1 MAKENT
7 ALIDDYQASL
17 GAMETVHNS
26 FEEKEKILMSQPLGK
41 VSIEETK
48 TKISDPTLLSA
59 VIKQNNSVMA
69 QMPSGKIT
77 ALTKENRGKSL
88 FMDLIFHNHVIPH
101 ATSQQ
106 DVFTKLW
113 LLSFYRKVYGSMGA
127 LVDFSHG
134 VGYGKGNVGPDF
146 TILPIRSIIP
156 QIGKYSETDCD
167 YLYVR
172 SRVSKT
178 WLEGRSKDDKWK
190 NINKVLETK
199 GDFSMEYS
207 TTSYVERKTE
217 SGVGHRDEYEIIT
230 RYEPD
235 RWTTFHSAT
244 KEILREIDNPQKN
257 DQIPVIMCHSY
268 PLLDR
273 FIGLG
278 DFERGKDLYT
288 AVGSLI
294 SLYLDGA
301 KVGIFPNLKIDPG
314 AVENWSEIKT
324 HGIGPGQVWLM
335 KSNMFDRLEQMSVKP
350 DLGTFQST
358 YQFLKSAILTLTNTT
373 DTTINSATDPG
384 FGKTPQALK
393 MQAFTQGMQTQFDRR
408 MLEIS
413 TEKIFDRMIDLVA
426 KRQEKPMELFLKEAD
441 LRAVQEVAPDVVEMF
456 EVGGMGKVKI
466 KPQDI
471 NNVDYRY
478 EIDAGSTVKKDE
490 ILENQTLTEIL
501 TFVMKMGGPQIM
513 QTLAQGGKIPI
524 GNKMIDLG
532 ELIKRWVIS
541 SGITDWDKII
551 TDNEQADNAMNMENP
566 QVAQAMQGVMG
577 GQAPGQ
583 GMPQQT
589 AQMPSQA
596 PQMPLSAQP
605 EQPSISDPAIAEVF
619 KQIQSMAGGQR

>member
-1 MAKENT
+1 MAEENKKND
-7 ALIDDYQASL
+7 ALISDYQASL
-17 GAMETVHNS
+17 SAMETTHS
-26 FEEKEKILMSQPLGK
+26 SLEEKEKMLLSQPLSK
-41 VSIEETK
+41 VTKVEAK

-59 VIKQNNSVMA
+59 VIKQNNACMA
-69 QMPSGKIT
+69 QMPSGKIV
-77 ALTKENRGKSL
+77 ALTKQNRGKSL

-101 ATSQQ
+101 ATSQY

-127 LVDFSHG
+127 LVDFSTG
-134 VGYGKGNVGPDF
+134 GGYGKGNAGPDF

-156 QIGKYSETDCD
+156 QVGKYTETDCD
-167 YLYVR
+167 YIYVR
-172 SRVSKT
+172 SKVSKT
-178 WLEGRSKDDKWK
+178 WLEGRQTDDKWK
-190 NINKVLETK
+190 NIDKVLETK
-199 GDFSMEYS
+199 GDFLMEYS

-217 SGVGHRDEYEIIT
+217 AGVGHRDEYEIIT

-235 RWTTFHSAT
+235 KWTTFHAT
-244 KEILREIDNPQKN
+244 TQEIIREIDNPQKN
-257 DQIPVIMCHSY
+257 NQIPVIMCHSY

-301 KVGIFPNLKIDPG
+301 KVGIFPNIKIDPM
-314 AVENWSEIKT
+314 AVENWAEIKKN
-324 HGIGPGQVWLM
+324 GIGPGQIWLM
-335 KSNMFDRLEQMSVKP
+335 KSTYFDKLEQMAIKP

-358 YQFLKSAILTLTNTT
+358 YQFLKAAILTLTNTT

-384 FGKTPQALK
+384 YGKTPQALK

-408 MLEIS
+408 MLELS

-426 KRQEKPMELFLKEAD
+426 KRQEKPMNLFLKEAD
-441 LRAVQEVAPDVVEMF
+441 LRAVAEIAPDVVEMF
-456 EVGGMGKVKI
+456 EVGGMGQVKI
-466 KPQDI
+466 KPTDI
-471 NNVDYRY
+471 NDVDYRY

-501 TFVMKMGGPQIM
+501 GFVMKIPSAM
-513 QTLAQGGKIPI
+513 QALAQGGTIPI
-524 GNKMIDLG
+524 GDKQINVG

-551 TDNEQADNAMNMENP
+551 VDNEQGENAMNMEDP
-566 QVAQAMQGVMG
+566 KMAQAVQGAMG
-577 GQAPGQ
+577 APQGQPALS
-583 GMPQQT
+583 
-589 AQMPSQA
+589 QMP
-596 PQMPLSAQP
+596 PNQP
-605 EQPSISDPAIAEVF
+605 MDFSDPAIAAVF
-619 KQIQSMAGGQR
+619 QELQGMGGGQR

>member
-17 GAMETVHNS
+17 GAMETTHNS
-26 FEEKEKILMSQPLGK
+26 LEEKEKILLSQPLGK
-41 VSIEETK
+41 VSKEETK

-77 ALTKENRGKSL
+77 ALTKQNRGKSL

-101 ATSQQ
+101 ATSQY

-113 LLSFYRKVYGSMGA
+113 LLSFYRKVYGSMPA
-127 LVDFSHG
+127 LVDFVHG
-134 VGYGKGNVGPDF
+134 GGYGKGNAGPDF
-146 TILPIRSIIP
+146 TILPIRSVIP
-156 QIGKYSETDCD
+156 QVGKYTESDCD

-178 WLEGRSKDDKWK
+178 WLESRSKDDNWK

-199 GDFSMEYS
+199 GDFSTEFKN
-207 TTSYVERKTE
+207 TSYVEQKTE

-235 RWTTFHSAT
+235 KWTTFHAT
-244 KEILREIDNPQKN
+244 TQEKLREIDNPQKN
-257 DQIPVIMCHSY
+257 NQIPVVMCHSY

-301 KVGIFPNLKIDPG
+301 KVGIFPSLKIDP
-314 AVENWSEIKT
+314 AAIENWSEIKQ
-324 HGIGPGQVWLM
+324 HGIGPGQIWLM
-335 KSNMFDRLEQMSVKP
+335 KSQMFDKLEQMSVKP
-350 DLGTFQST
+350 DLNTFQST
-358 YQFLKSAILTLTNTT
+358 YQFLKAAIMTVTNTS

-408 MLEIS
+408 MLELS

-426 KRQEKPMELFLKEAD
+426 KRQEKPMKLFLKEAD
-441 LRAVQEVAPDVVEMF
+441 LRAVEEIAPDVVEMF
-456 EVGGMGKVKI
+456 EVGGMGQVKI

-501 TFVMKMGGPQIM
+501 GFVMKIPGAMEAA
-513 QTLAQGGKIPI
+513 AQGGMVPLGDKQLS
-524 GNKMIDLG
+524 LG

-551 TDNEQADNAMNMENP
+551 TDNEQGDNAINMENP
-566 QVAQAMQGVMG
+566 DMAQAVNGMMG
-577 GQAPGQ
+577 GQAQLPGNPMMGGAMPAGQ
-583 GMPQQT
+583 MPQGQT
-589 AQMPSQA
+589 PDFN
-596 PQMPLSAQP
+596 
-605 EQPSISDPAIAEVF
+605 DPAIAQVF
-619 KQIQSMAGGQR
+619 SEIQSIAGGQR

>member
-1 MAKENT
+1 MPKSENNH
-7 ALIDDYQASL
+7 LIEDYQASL

-26 FEEKEKILMSQPLGK
+26 FEEKEKILMSQSLSK
-41 VSIEETK
+41 VSNEETK
-48 TKISDPTLLSA
+48 TRISDPTLLSA

-101 ATSQQ
+101 ATSQY

-127 LVDFSHG
+127 LVDFTSG
-134 VGYGKGNVGPDF
+134 GGYGKGNAGPDF

-156 QIGKYSETDCD
+156 QVGKYTEADCD
-167 YLYVR
+167 YIYVR

-178 WLEGRSKDDKWK
+178 WLEGKKKDEKWK
-190 NINKVLETK
+190 NIDKVLDTK
-199 GDFSMEYS
+199 GDFSMEFS

-217 SGVGHRDEYEIIT
+217 TGVGHRDEYEIIT

-235 RWTTFHSAT
+235 KWTTFHTST
-244 KEILREIDNPQKN
+244 KEIIREIANPQKN
-257 DQIPVIMCHSY
+257 NQIPVIMCHSY

-278 DFERGKDLYT
+278 DFERGKDLYAAT
-288 AVGSLI
+288 GSLI

-301 KVGIFPNLKIDPG
+301 KVGIFPNLKIDPM
-314 AVENWSEIKT
+314 AVENWGEIKT
-324 HGIGPGQVWLM
+324 HGVGPGQVWLM
-335 KSNMFDRLEQMSVKP
+335 NANKFDKLEQMSVKP
-350 DLGTFQST
+350 DLNTFQST

-373 DTTINSATDPG
+373 DTTISSATDPG

-393 MQAFTQGMQTQFDRR
+393 MQAMTQGMQTQFDRR

-426 KRQEKPMELFLKEAD
+426 KRQEKPMKMFLKEAD
-441 LRAVQEVAPDVVEMF
+441 LKAVQEIAPDVVEMF
-456 EVGGMGKVKI
+456 EVGGMGEVKI

-490 ILENQTLTEIL
+490 IIENQTLTEIL
-501 TFVMKMGGPQIM
+501 GFIMKIPGAM
-513 QTLAQGGKIPI
+513 QAATQGGMIPI
-524 GNKMIDLG
+524 GDKQISLG

-551 TDNEQADNAMNMENP
+551 VENEQGENGINMENP
-566 QVAQAMQGVMG
+566 QMAQAVNGMMG
-577 GQAPGQ
+577 GQPNGQ
-583 GMPQQT
+583 VPKPVPPQG
-589 AQMPSQA
+589 
-596 PQMPLSAQP
+596 QP
-605 EQPSISDPAIAEVF
+605 TDFNDPAIAQAFAE
-619 KQIQSMAGGQR
+619 IQRMAGGGR

>member
-7 ALIDDYQASL
+7 ALIEDYQASL
-17 GAMETVHNS
+17 GAMETVHSS
-26 FEEKEKILMSQPLGK
+26 FEEKEKILLSQPLGK
-41 VSIEETK
+41 VNKEETK
-48 TKISDPTLLSA
+48 TKISDPTLLSS

-77 ALTKENRGKSL
+77 ALTKENKGKSL

-101 ATSQQ
+101 ATSQR

-113 LLSFYRKVYGSMGA
+113 LLSFYRKIYGSMPA
-127 LVDFSHG
+127 LVDFVKG
-134 VGYGKGNVGPDF
+134 GGYGKDNAGPDF
-146 TILPIRSIIP
+146 TILPIRSVIP
-156 QIGKYSETDCD
+156 QVGKYTEADCD
-167 YLYVR
+167 YIYVR
-172 SRVSKT
+172 SKVSKT
-178 WLEGRSKDDKWK
+178 WLEGKKGDDNWK
-190 NINKVLETK
+190 NIGKVLATK
-199 GDFSMEYS
+199 GDFSMEFS
-207 TTSYVERKTE
+207 TSSYVERKTE
-217 SGVGHRDEYEIIT
+217 DGVGHRDEYEIIT

-235 RWTTFHSAT
+235 KWTTFHAGT
-244 KEILREIDNPQKN
+244 KEIIREIDNPQKN
-257 DQIPVIMCHSY
+257 GQIPIIMCHAY
-268 PLLDR
+268 PLIDR

-301 KVGIFPNLKIDPG
+301 KVGIFPNLKIDPM
-314 AVENWSEIKT
+314 AIENWGEIKA

-335 KSNMFDRLEQMSVKP
+335 KSNMFDRLEQMDVKP

-373 DTTINSATDPG
+373 DTTINAATDPG

-393 MQAFTQGMQTQFDRR
+393 MQAMTQGMQTQFDRR

-426 KRQEKPMELFLKEAD
+426 KRQEKPMKLFLKETD
-441 LRAVQEVAPDVVEMF
+441 LQAVAEIAPDVVEMF
-456 EVGGMGKVKI
+456 EVGGMGTVQI
-466 KPQDI
+466 KPTDI

-501 TFVMKMGGPQIM
+501 KFIIDLAGPQAL
-513 QTLAQGGKIPI
+513 QTLAQGGKIPV

-541 SGITDWDKII
+541 SGVTDWDKII
-551 TDNEQADNAMNMENP
+551 TENEQSGEEEALNMENP
-566 QVAQAMQGVMG
+566 RMAQAVQGMMG
-577 GQAPGQ
+577 GQMPQGQ
-583 GMPQQT
+583 MPGMP
-589 AQMPSQA
+589 MPPA
-596 PQMPLSAQP
+596 PQGQP
-605 EQPSISDPAIAEVF
+605 DISDPAIAEVYN
-619 KQIQSMAGGQR
+619 QIQSLATGGQR